1 MMSHDQRITHHKGYG
16 NSLKSYFADMHIHI
30 GRDIYDHPVK
40 ITAAKNLTLTN
51 VLRESSRRKGI
62 HMVGI
67 IDSQAP
73 AVQQEIRQLIA
84 KGDAYELENGGIRFE
99 QVTLLLG
106 SEIEVYDDECQGPLH
121 VLCYFPTL
129 SKMEIFSEWLTSKM
143 KNITLSSQRYYG
155 TAKELQYKVKE
166 LSGIFIPA
174 HIFTPFKS
182 LYGKG
187 VKSSLTE
194 VLDPDLVDG
203 VELGLSSDTQMADQI
218 RELHAYTF
226 VSNSDAHSLPKI
238 AREYQ
243 EILMKEP
250 SFQEF
255 HYALHQV
262 KGRKILRN
270 FGMNPQ
276 LGKYHTTVC
285 ANCMEILSPQDKAC
299 FNCGSTKIVK
309 GVFDRIQEL
318 SDAQNEV
325 KNRPPYIY
333 QVPLE
338 YLPKLGPK
346 TFEKLINAFDTEMNI
361 IHHVPYDKLV
371 EVVSKKLADYI
382 IRNREGKM
390 VIKAGGGGKY
400 GKIEKAD

>member
-1 MMSHDQRITHHKGYG
+1 MNHTFSFGQSRSNTK
-16 NSLKSYFADMHIHI
+16 LTPYFADMHIHI
-30 GRDIYDHPVK
+30 GRDIYDQPVK
-40 ITAAKNLTLTN
+40 ITAAKTLTLTN
-51 VLRESSRRKGI
+51 VLKEASRLKGI
-62 HMVGI
+62 QMIGI

-73 AVQQEIRQLIA
+73 AVQEEIKQLIKA
-84 KGDAYELENGGIRFE
+84 GAAYELEEGGIRFE
-99 QVTLLLG
+99 KVTLLLG
-106 SEIEVYDDECQGPLH
+106 SEIEINDESGQGPLH

-129 SKMEIFSEWLTSKM
+129 AKMEKFSEWLTTRM

-174 HIFTPFKS
+174 HVFTPFKS

-187 VKSSLTE
+187 VKSSLSE
-194 VLDPDLVDG
+194 IFDPDLIDG
-203 VELGLSSDTQMADQI
+203 IELGLSSDTDMADQI
-218 RELHAYTF
+218 RELHDYTF

-238 AREYQ
+238 GREYQ

-255 HYALHQV
+255 YYALHQV
-262 KGRKILRN
+262 KGRKITRN
-270 FGMNPQ
+270 FGMNPE

-285 ANCMEILSPQDKAC
+285 SECMEPVAAQEITCSK
-299 FNCGSTKIVK
+299 CGSHKIIK
-309 GVFDRIQEL
+309 GVFDRIEEL
-318 SDAQNEV
+318 ADVIE
-325 KNRPPYIY
+325 KTTERPPYIY

-346 TFEKLINAFDTEMNI
+346 TFEKLLKAFQTEMHV
-361 IHHVPYDKLV
+361 IHHVPYTDLKK
-371 EVVSKKLADYI
+371 VVPEKLAASI

-390 VIKAGGGGKY
+390 TIKAGGGGKY
-400 GKIEKAD
+400 GILK